1 MEVSVRR
8 EVIKGVA
15 KVSVFY
21 IIVAVILFTVSGKL
35 DWWMAWV
42 FLAVLVGN
50 YIVDLII
57 LDPEL
62 LAERSSA
69 KAGTRKYDIILAM
82 FMSGLGTFAVVIIA
96 ALDKRFGW
104 SVIVPFWLQI
114 LGLLMIL
121 LGCVVVTWAM
131 ASNKFFAPVV
141 RIQRDRGHTVSTMGP
156 YRFLRH
162 PGYSGA
168 GLTFL
173 GTPLILGSLWA
184 FVPVFLIIIDI
195 IVRTA
200 LEDGILHKELSGYI
214 EYAARV
220 KYRLLPGIW

>member
-1 MEVSVRR
+1 MEVDVRK
-8 EVIKGVA
+8 EIIKGAV
-15 KVSVFY
+15 KVSIFY
-21 IIVAVILFTVSGKL
+21 IIVAVVLFTVSGKL

-42 FLAVLVGN
+42 LLAVFIAN
-50 YIVDLII
+50 YIVNMII
-57 LDPEL
+57 LDPGL

-69 KAGTRKYDIILAM
+69 KAGARKYDIILAV
-82 FMSGLGTFAVVIIA
+82 FMSGLGILIVVLIA

-104 SVIVPFWLQI
+104 SSAVPFWLNI
-114 LGLLMIL
+114 LGLLMIV

-131 ASNKFFAPVV
+131 TSNKFFASVV
-141 RIQRDRGHTVSTMGP
+141 RIQKDRGHTVSSAGP

-162 PGYSGA
+162 PGYFGA

-173 GTPLILGSLWA
+173 GIPLILGSLWA

-200 LEDGILHKELSGYI
+200 LEDGVLHRELSGYI
-214 EYAARV
+214 EYAGRV
-220 KYRLLPGIW
+220 KHRLLPGIW

>member
-1 MEVSVRR
+1 MEVNVRR
-8 EVIKGVA
+8 EVIKGAA
-15 KVSVFY
+15 KVAIFY
-21 IIVAVILFTVSGKL
+21 IIIAVILFVVPGKL
-35 DWWMAWV
+35 DWWMAWIL
-42 FLAVLVGN
+42 LAVFVAN

-62 LAERSSA
+62 LVERSGV
-69 KAGTRKYDIILAM
+69 KAGARKYDIILAM
-82 FMSGLGTFAVVIIA
+82 FMSNIGWFIVVLIA

-121 LGCVVVTWAM
+121 LGCIVVTWAM

-141 RIQRDRGHTVSTMGP
+141 RIQRDRGHTVSSMGP

-162 PGYSGA
+162 PGYFGA
-168 GLTFL
+168 ALTFL
-173 GTPLILGSLWA
+173 GTPLILGTLWA

-200 LEDGILHKELSGYI
+200 LEDGVLHRELSGYI
-214 EYAARV
+214 EYAGRV
-220 KYRLLPGIW
+220 KYRMLPGIW